1 MYFVIYGRFLW
12 LWPQEMWDV
21 HNQLN
26 DQQMCNYDTKNGL
39 WRNICG
45 KHLKNIDC
53 GITSTCN
60 VMIIAHQSE
69 RLTIPVS
76 KIRI

>member
-26 DQQMCNYDTKNGL
+26 DQQMCNYDTKMAYGETFVV
-39 WRNICG
+39 NI
-45 KHLKNIDC
+45 
-53 GITSTCN
+53 
-60 VMIIAHQSE
+60 
-69 RLTIPVS
+69 
-76 KIRI
+76 